1 MKLNTDK
8 LHIKVIEII
17 EELEQ
22 HMKHIDRSTVSYK
35 FISIYH
41 KKLNKALEECKYP
54 KEKK

>member
-8 LHIKVIEII
+8 LHTRVIKII

-41 KKLNKALEECKYP
+41 KKLNKALKECEYS